1 MIDVTI
7 KITIDEDH
15 EQEYENIL
23 KKIETIDGIEKIHIE
38 PGSYFEYNIDSTPC
52 WNEEDEE

>member
-15 EQEYENIL
+15 ESEYENIL
-23 KKIETIDGIEKIHIE
+23 TEILEIEGITHVEVDLD
-38 PGSYFEYNIDSTPC
+38 SYFEYNVDSTKFY
-52 WNEEDEE
+52 EEEE